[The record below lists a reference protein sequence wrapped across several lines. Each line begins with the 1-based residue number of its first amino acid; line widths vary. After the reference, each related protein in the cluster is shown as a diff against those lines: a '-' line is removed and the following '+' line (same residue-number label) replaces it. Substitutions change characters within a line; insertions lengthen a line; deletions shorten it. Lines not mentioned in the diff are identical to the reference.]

1 MNVKGLKVKQKLL
14 EDLQQLRD
22 QKLLHISKL
31 QQQHEEEET
40 MLMDKTR
47 FDNEVYAT
55 GLQVA
60 MAGNYYMDP
69 QHYVCVNRKL

>member
-1 MNVKGLKVKQKLL
+1 M
-14 EDLQQLRD
+14 
-22 QKLLHISKL
+22 SKL
-31 QQQHEEEET
+31 KQQYEEEEEEEEET

-60 MAGNYYMDP
+60 TAVNYYMDR
-69 QHYVCVNRKL
+69 HSYVQETLMTSLSDPGL